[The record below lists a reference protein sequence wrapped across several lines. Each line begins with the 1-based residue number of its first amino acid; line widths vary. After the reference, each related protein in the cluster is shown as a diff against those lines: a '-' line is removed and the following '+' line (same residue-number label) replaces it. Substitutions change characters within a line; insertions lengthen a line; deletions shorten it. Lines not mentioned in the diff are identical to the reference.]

1 MSDQTDLPVDT
12 ISRET
17 SETEDV
23 RLTPEQIAH
32 AEKAA
37 LGDEGPVTAGPQRKA
52 LSLASQQGPIAPFMP
67 QDTLELKQ
75 TVVLIVRGGVVPK
88 GFMTNGQPD
97 IAKMAVAILAGREV
111 GFGPMM
117 SLRSIMIVNGMPSVW
132 GAGAKA
138 LVHSKGQVTDYIR
151 AWVSQRSVMM
161 LKLDEPKP
169 DECDTLWANAEK
181 KLVGK
186 QVPLPAS
193 SLAISQWDTDLA
205 CLVLVGRRNV
215 ITPFWHTF
223 SVGDAT
229 RAKLWNN
236 PKKLYGSYPQDM
248 LEHRAAARCYDR
260 GFSDHLMGL
269 AIRELIDER
278 EDNSDRKIDDGFL
291 KADAR

>member
-1 MSDQTDLPVDT
+1 MSDQTDVPVDSV
-12 ISRET
+12 SRET
-17 SETEDV
+17 PEQEDV
-23 RLTPEQIAH
+23 KLTPEQIAL
-32 AEKAA
+32 AEKQTM
-37 LGDEGPVTAGPQRKA
+37 GDGGPQIAGERKA
-52 LSLASQQGPIAPFMP
+52 LSLASESGPITPFMP
-67 QDTLELKQ
+67 RDTLELKQ
-75 TVVLIVRGGVVPK
+75 TVMLIVRGGVVPK
-88 GFMTNGQPD
+88 GFMTNGAPD

-138 LVHSKGQVTDYIR
+138 LVQKTGQVTDYIR
-151 AWVSQRSVMM
+151 AWVLQSTVRMI
-161 LKLDEPKP
+161 KRDDPTP
-169 DECDTLWANAEK
+169 DDHDVVWAGEEK
-181 KLVGK
+181 KLIAK

-193 SLAISQWDTDLA
+193 TVPISQWPTDLA
-205 CLVLVGRRNV
+205 CLVLVGRQRV
-215 ITPFWHTF
+215 ITPYWHTF

-278 EDNSDRKIDDGFL
+278 EDPQSRSANDTFLRSD
-291 KADAR
+291 AS